1 MDVAKETRKKA
12 KSKGHNHSADA
23 HAHPS
28 HSAEIARLKRIKGQ
42 VEGVEKMIVEKRY
55 CPDIIVQIRAVRAA
69 LLALEGSVLK
79 THLRHCVKDA
89 LQTKDSVKSEE
100 KIQEIIE
107 LLAR

>member
-1 MDVAKETRKKA
+1 MQKRDSSPRSKAKTSAKESQDA
-12 KSKGHNHSADA
+12 IHPDHAADL
-23 HAHPS
+23 P
-28 HSAEIARLKRIKGQ
+28 RLKRIKGQ
-42 VEGVEKMIVEKRY
+42 VEGVEKMILEKRY

-69 LLALEGSVLK
+69 LQALEGSVLK

-89 LQTKDSVKSEE
+89 IEAKTTFNTDE